1 MSDTSKVTLGM
12 STAAAITSVL
22 ALLKNNAQAAQDGT
36 IPDEMLQLLVAM
48 AQTNDAIY
56 QSLTGIKDSIDNL
69 SLTGG
74 QGWPPNANSARSTTV
89 LCVAANTAYQCPDL
103 IVPDGMSLA
112 IKSSPANAVGSIV
125 YVARTPAECTNPNS
139 AWPLALNEAITYQ
152 ITNAKLLWVSSPI
165 AGSIAVIT
173 AEQRS

>member
-1 MSDTSKVTLGM
+1 MTDSSKVAAGM
-12 STAAAITSVL
+12 STAAAIASAL
-22 ALLKNNAQAAQDGT
+22 ALLKTNAQAAAPGT
-36 IPDEMLQLLVAM
+36 IPDELVQLLIAM
-48 AQTNDAIY
+48 AGTTETINQNILAIND
-56 QSLTGIKDSIDNL
+56 SLQNMAV
-69 SLTGG
+69 G

-103 IVPDGMSLA
+103 VVPEGMSLA
-112 IKSSPANAVGSIV
+112 IKSSPANAAGSIV

-152 ITNAKLLWVSSPI
+152 ITNAKLLWVSSTI